1 MKRKLFVVAAL
12 VSVAGLVLG
21 FVNRGYASPGPNEL
35 ASITGAS
42 TQGNG
47 ASGGTQL
54 SKDGR
59 YIIFGSSATNLV
71 SGDTNTKRDIFVR
84 DRTSGSTIRVSV
96 DSSGGQGNGD
106 CFDPRI
112 SADGRYVVFDSTA
125 TNLVA
130 SVPGG
135 YTAGVFFHDMST
147 GTTEL
152 IANATSSSFANGPDV
167 SDDGRFVV
175 YSQGPTANSNGDVF
189 VKDRLMNTTEQENT
203 SASGTPAASGT
214 SSDSAYIS
222 GDGRYVVFR
231 SDASNLVSGDI
242 NGKRDVFLVDRLGGH
257 TIQDVTIG
265 ANGHSQSEQ
274 LSEDGNYILFDSLA
288 SNLVSGDTNNNYDV
302 FVYDVKG
309 ATYTRASV
317 TNSGAEGNN
326 ESDAAGISAD
336 GRYVAFD
343 SLASNLVSGDT
354 NGKFD
359 IFIRDLTGGTT
370 ELVSQ
375 DSGVIGN
382 GDSANAAISGDGKV
396 ALYQSDATNLVASD
410 TNGVSDVFVSPTGGV
425 CSTY

>member
-1 MKRKLFVVAAL
+1 
-12 VSVAGLVLG
+12 
-21 FVNRGYASPGPNEL
+21 
-35 ASITGAS
+35 
-42 TQGNG
+42 
-47 ASGGTQL
+47 
-54 SKDGR
+54 
-59 YIIFGSSATNLV
+59 
-71 SGDTNTKRDIFVR
+71 
-84 DRTSGSTIRVSV
+84 
-96 DSSGGQGNGD
+96 
-106 CFDPRI
+106 
-112 SADGRYVVFDSTA
+112 
-125 TNLVA
+125 
-130 SVPGG
+130 
-135 YTAGVFFHDMST
+135 
-147 GTTEL
+147 
-152 IANATSSSFANGPDV
+152 
-167 SDDGRFVV
+167 
-175 YSQGPTANSNGDVF
+175 
-189 VKDRLMNTTEQENT
+189 
-203 SASGTPAASGT
+203 
-214 SSDSAYIS
+214 
-222 GDGRYVVFR
+222 
-231 SDASNLVSGDI
+231 VSGDI